1 MSILVTGGAGFIGS
15 QLLRSLNKFGERL
28 VVADKIS
35 YAGKKSNLPDN
46 IEFYKI
52 DIASDDA
59 VRYLFEQETF
69 DTVFHLAAESHV
81 DNSIKNPKPFIDTN
95 VIGTVNLLQASLE
108 HEVDRFMHI
117 STDEVFGS
125 IDFKDGSF
133 NEESRYQPRNPY
145 SASKAASDHFVNSY
159 NITYG
164 LPTTITNCSNNYG
177 PRQDDE
183 KMIPTIIRNIK
194 NGTPIPVYGDGQ
206 QVRDWIYVEDHCDA
220 LIELWINGKVGER
233 YNIGGECELKNIDL
247 VKMIC
252 KLMSR
257 EDHHIEHVTDR
268 PGHDLRYSTSNN
280 KITTE
285 TKWSVSTDITTG
297 LLNTILYYEDN

>member
-15 QLLRSLNKFGERL
+15 QLLRSLGKFGERL

-46 IEFYKI
+46 VEFYKI
-52 DIASDDA
+52 DIASDES

-81 DNSIKNPKPFIDTN
+81 DNSINNPKPFIDTN

-145 SASKAASDHFVNSY
+145 SASKAASDHFVNAY

-257 EDHHIEHVTDR
+257 EDHRIEHVTDR
-268 PGHDLRYSTSNN
+268 PGHDLRYSTSND

-297 LLNTILYYEDN
+297 LLKTILYYEDN

>member
-145 SASKAASDHFVNSY
+145 SASKAASDHFVNAY

-164 LPTTITNCSNNYG
+164 LPTTISNCSNNYG

-257 EDHHIEHVTDR
+257 EDHRIEHVTDR

-297 LLNTILYYEDN
+297 LLKTILYYEDN

>member
-35 YAGKKSNLPDN
+35 YAGKKSNLPEN

-59 VRYLFEQETF
+59 VRYLFEKETF

-95 VIGTVNLLQASLE
+95 IIGTVNLLQASLE

-145 SASKAASDHFVNSY
+145 SASKAASDHFVNAY

-257 EDHHIEHVTDR
+257 EDHRIEHVTDR

-297 LLNTILYYEDN
+297 LLKTILYYEDN

>member
-35 YAGKKSNLPDN
+35 YAGKKSNLPEN

-59 VRYLFEQETF
+59 VRYLFEKETF

-95 VIGTVNLLQASLE
+95 IIGTVNLLQASLE

-133 NEESRYQPRNPY
+133 NELSRYQPRNPY
-145 SASKAASDHFVNSY
+145 SASKAASDHFVNAY

-257 EDHHIEHVTDR
+257 EDHRIEHVTDR
-268 PGHDLRYSTSNN
+268 PGHDLRYSTSND

-297 LLNTILYYEDN
+297 LLKTILYYEDN